1 MLDNKRYILL
11 EFIVLNQI
19 EEWID
24 STNDRFS
31 NQRQSC
37 ALFAD
42 NFAGFYS
49 EEFLSNSYFVIVD
62 SILKPDFPE
71 LRQVG
76 LGEFLDKEV
85 QGITYKN
92 TYYVVP
98 SVAQNLRL
106 HFHEL
111 VHVAQWKS
119 LGAIGFLR
127 RYISEVQ
134 SVGYRGA
141 PLEKIA
147 YAFDH
152 HFSLGGQ
159 KVDVP
164 SYIENQ
170 I

>member
-1 MLDNKRYILL
+1 M
-11 EFIVLNQI
+11 EVIVLNKI
-19 EEWID
+19 EDWID
-24 STNDRFS
+24 STNVKFS
-31 NQRQSC
+31 TQRQSC
-37 ALFAD
+37 ALFASS
-42 NFAGFYS
+42 FAGFYT
-49 EEFLSNSYFVIVD
+49 EEFLSNSYFVVVD
-62 SILKPDFPE
+62 SIPKPDFPE
-71 LRQVG
+71 LRQAG
-76 LGEFLDKEV
+76 LGGFLDMEV

-98 SVAQNLRL
+98 SVAQDLRL

-119 LGAIGFLR
+119 LGAIGFLQ

-134 SVGYRGA
+134 SVGYHEA
-141 PLEKIA
+141 SLEKIA

-152 HFSLGGQ
+152 HFAQGGQ

-164 SYIENQ
+164 SYIENK

>member
-1 MLDNKRYILL
+1 
-11 EFIVLNQI
+11 FIVLNRI

-24 STNDRFS
+24 LTNERFS

-37 ALFAD
+37 ALFAR
-42 NFAGFYS
+42 NSAGFYS

-62 SILKPDFPE
+62 SIPKPDFPE
-71 LRQVG
+71 LRLAG
-76 LGEFLDKEV
+76 LGDFLDMEV

-92 TYYVVP
+92 TYYIVP

-111 VHVAQWKS
+111 VHVAQWKA
-119 LGAIGFLR
+119 LGAIGFLQ

-134 SVGYRGA
+134 SVGYNDA
-141 PLEKIA
+141 PLEKLA
-147 YAFDH
+147 YAFDR
-152 HFSLGGQ
+152 HFSQGGQ

-164 SYIENQ
+164 SYVENK

>member
-1 MLDNKRYILL
+1 MLNR
-11 EFIVLNQI
+11 I

-24 STNDRFS
+24 STNARFS
-31 NQRQSC
+31 NHRQSC
-37 ALFAD
+37 SQFAS

-49 EEFLSNSYFVIVD
+49 LEFLSNSYFVVVD
-62 SILKPDFPE
+62 SIPKPDFPE
-71 LRQVG
+71 LRQAG
-76 LGEFLDKEV
+76 LGGFLDMEV

-98 SVAQNLRL
+98 SVADNLQL

-111 VHVAQWKS
+111 VHVAQWNT
-119 LGAIGFLR
+119 LGAIGFLQ

-134 SVGYRGA
+134 SVGYDQA

-147 YAFDH
+147 YAFDL
-152 HFSLGGQ
+152 HFAQGGQ

-164 SYIENQ
+164 TYVENK

>member
-1 MLDNKRYILL
+1 MLNR
-11 EFIVLNQI
+11 I

-24 STNDRFS
+24 LTNESFS
-31 NQRQSC
+31 GQRQSC
-37 ALFAD
+37 ALFAH

-62 SILKPDFPE
+62 SIPKPDFPE
-71 LRQVG
+71 LRQAG
-76 LGEFLDKEV
+76 LGDFLDMEV

-92 TYYVVP
+92 TYYIVP

-111 VHVAQWKS
+111 VHVAQWKT
-119 LGAIGFLR
+119 LGAIGFLQ

-134 SVGYRGA
+134 SVGYNEA
-141 PLEKIA
+141 PLEKLA
-147 YAFDH
+147 YAFDY
-152 HFSLGGQ
+152 HFSQDGQ
-159 KVDVP
+159 TIDVP
-164 SYIENQ
+164 SYVENQ

>member
-1 MLDNKRYILL
+1 MLKK
-11 EFIVLNQI
+11 I
-19 EEWID
+19 EDWID
-24 STNDRFS
+24 LTNERFS

-37 ALFAD
+37 ALFSQK
-42 NFAGFYS
+42 FAGFYS

-62 SILKPDFPE
+62 CIPKPDFPE
-71 LRQVG
+71 LHQAG
-76 LGEFLDKEV
+76 LGDFLDMEI

-92 TYYVVP
+92 TYYIVP

-111 VHVAQWKS
+111 VHVAQWKT
-119 LGAIGFLR
+119 LGAIGFLQ

-134 SVGYRGA
+134 SLGYEEA

-147 YAFDH
+147 YAFDY
-152 HFSLGGQ
+152 HFSQGS
-159 KVDVP
+159 KEFDVP
-164 SYIENQ
+164 DYIEKK